1 MRKTIGVKGEIMQD
15 DLIATLEQENRQL
28 HARNQR
34 LEKELEGM
42 IENSERNAID
52 DLRNKLNMGDDDK
65 FSVFRTSVSALAKCF
80 EKGNKGVLIADIG
93 DKVSIMGINAEI
105 HEVALMASATAIKLG
120 EVIDEMQDEDR
131 VLN

>member
-1 MRKTIGVKGEIMQD
+1 MRKTIGVKGGIMQD

-65 FSVFRTSVSALAKCF
+65 FESFRLATRALAKCY
-80 EKGNKGVLIADIG
+80 EKGNMGVLIADIG
-93 DKVSIMGINAEI
+93 EKVSIMGINADMQDVI
-105 HEVALMASATAIKLG
+105 LMATGTATKLE
-120 EVIDEMQDEDR
+120 EVIADMRDEDR
-131 VLN
+131 VIN